1 MNRNTGQ
8 KITSEGE
15 HIRQSIADILLTPIG
30 SRIQRRDYGS
40 LIPQLIDRPINHAL
54 LLQLSASAVMA
65 LNKWEKRVQVSAFKP
80 KVEEDKIQA
89 DLTITNPQSGKISTL
104 NNLILSTAQGIKE

>member
-1 MNRNTGQ
+1 MNRHTGA
-8 KITSEGE
+8 KIDNERD

-40 LIPQLIDRPINHAL
+40 LIPQLLNRPINHAL
-54 LLQLSASAVMA
+54 LLQLSAAAVMA

-80 KVEEDKIQA
+80 RIEAGKIQA
-89 DLTITNPQSGKISTL
+89 DLIATSQTGQNFAL
-104 NNLILSTAQGIKE
+104 NDFILRAKQ